1 MSENTV
7 VTFSK
12 NAEER
17 LEILRD
23 EKGNILLTD
32 DQKKA
37 VLEKGRILVSAS
49 AGSGKTSTMVKRIIV
64 MLSEGAS
71 LKNLLVLVYNNAAAD
86 ELKERLH
93 QELFR
98 AACAS
103 SGEKRDRF
111 RQEIDELPFCH
122 ICTIHAFCQSLI
134 RENFD
139 KLGISPTFEVLDETR
154 HASYMNKAL
163 DEVIAKYTAD
173 GDETFC
179 ELADIFSQSRKEEN
193 LKSNLIKFYN
203 LIEIQ
208 PDKDEFER
216 CVAECYDSYDK
227 SKFFEILQNYYKSF
241 FAKANDALSQ
251 VKVRLETIAPTSK
264 YVQSLAVA
272 TAFCA
277 EIERENELLDM
288 CASATKYEKP
298 RAAISPKASE
308 EEKLVTA
315 YAKDYLKQLSDV
327 IDEMKEIAK
336 RGDALRQAHEQN
348 AKYVKKLLEVAKNFA
363 EVLDGLKKEDNVLSF
378 EDLQHKALDLLN
390 GGGASGEDFDAV
402 FVDEY
407 QDVNPTQEAIIRKL
421 VKGECFM
428 VGDVK
433 QSIYGFRLADPAI
446 FISRQNAYETS
457 AKEGTNIFFNRNF
470 RSAYG
475 ILDFVNGVFDSA
487 MTQDSADVNYK
498 KDARFELKDVPPVR
512 LEGVNPEGYVQVH
525 LFVKQKDEAQIST
538 GLYDIEKVCGD
549 DGEGGSVQEG
559 NFIASEIKKLVG
571 KAKGDGKYI
580 GYGDIAVLF
589 RSRSTGAKEIV
600 QTLKARGI
608 PVNEG
613 AFGKSASLPEREL
626 IAFLRVLDNPRQDVP
641 LAGYL
646 LSFFGGYDESE
657 LAYVASVDG
666 DCLYDKFL
674 AIAND
679 DKNAA
684 KNDIYRALKAKAK
697 ATLGTIEAYRLK
709 ASYHSVK
716 ELMRTIVGDY
726 CYDAYLMRSGEG
738 DAYGLKAFVESPD
751 EEDSLGKFLQN
762 YCEGDG
768 GERGATGGDR
778 VVIST
783 FHGYKGLENPVVFV
797 ADTAFGFNY
806 EAGSGD
812 LILTGKGLGGDKGNN
827 KGLVGMNVFD
837 FDQKTKN
844 SVTLSKIAVAKCIKD
859 NQLKEEIRLFYVALT
874 RAKQLMYVTAT
885 VSESKSAGFGVTAKL
900 GGAGCDLDFI
910 SSAVFDG
917 TVKCVPFR
925 HYANEDDVQ
934 KAHPDSFQLVP
945 DEDIVNAALSA
956 QAFVY
961 PHKQATSLAMKYS
974 VSALDSKDDD
984 AIEVFE
990 EAAKRGT
997 AYHKVMQ
1004 YIDYSASGAEEVEK
1018 QMDELVNRNI
1028 LTDEERESVSPQ
1040 DIAKCLESDIMKVA
1054 LKAEKKGK
1062 CHREQSFMMY
1072 KKASEVSD
1080 DFTSDDR
1087 VLVQGVIDLFIDDE
1101 KKIIVDFKTS
1111 SLKDEKTLE
1120 KYKKQLYLYKS
1131 AVESAINAKVDEI
1144 ALYSF
1149 ATGKTVIL

>member
-7 VTFSK
+7 VTLSK

-93 QELFR
+93 QELFK

-241 FAKANDALSQ
+241 FAKASDALSQ

-264 YVQSLAVA
+264 YVQSLVVA

-277 EIERENELLDM
+277 EIERENELLAM
-288 CASATKYEKP
+288 CALATKYEKP
-298 RAAISPKASE
+298 RAAISSKASE

-327 IDEMKEIAK
+327 IDEMKEIAQ
-336 RGDALRQAHEQN
+336 RGDALEQAHEQN

-363 EVLDGLKKEDNVLSF
+363 EVLDNLKKEDNVLSF

-457 AKEGTNIFFNRNF
+457 AKEGANIFFNRNF

-487 MTQDSADVNYK
+487 MTEDSTDVDYK
-498 KDARFELKDVPPVR
+498 K
-512 LEGVNPEGYVQVH
+512 
-525 LFVKQKDEAQIST
+525 
-538 GLYDIEKVCGD
+538 
-549 DGEGGSVQEG
+549 
-559 NFIASEIKKLVG
+559 
-571 KAKGDGKYI
+571 
-580 GYGDIAVLF
+580 
-589 RSRSTGAKEIV
+589 KE
-600 QTLKARGI
+600 
-608 PVNEG
+608 
-613 AFGKSASLPEREL
+613 
-626 IAFLRVLDNPRQDVP
+626 
-641 LAGYL
+641 
-646 LSFFGGYDESE
+646 
-657 LAYVASVDG
+657 
-666 DCLYDKFL
+666 
-674 AIAND
+674 
-679 DKNAA
+679 
-684 KNDIYRALKAKAK
+684 
-697 ATLGTIEAYRLK
+697 
-709 ASYHSVK
+709 
-716 ELMRTIVGDY
+716 
-726 CYDAYLMRSGEG
+726 
-738 DAYGLKAFVESPD
+738 
-751 EEDSLGKFLQN
+751 
-762 YCEGDG
+762 
-768 GERGATGGDR
+768 
-778 VVIST
+778 
-783 FHGYKGLENPVVFV
+783 
-797 ADTAFGFNY
+797 
-806 EAGSGD
+806 
-812 LILTGKGLGGDKGNN
+812 
-827 KGLVGMNVFD
+827 
-837 FDQKTKN
+837 
-844 SVTLSKIAVAKCIKD
+844 
-859 NQLKEEIRLFYVALT
+859 
-874 RAKQLMYVTAT
+874 
-885 VSESKSAGFGVTAKL
+885 
-900 GGAGCDLDFI
+900 
-910 SSAVFDG
+910 
-917 TVKCVPFR
+917 
-925 HYANEDDVQ
+925 
-934 KAHPDSFQLVP
+934 
-945 DEDIVNAALSA
+945 
-956 QAFVY
+956 
-961 PHKQATSLAMKYS
+961 
-974 VSALDSKDDD
+974 
-984 AIEVFE
+984 
-990 EAAKRGT
+990 
-997 AYHKVMQ
+997 
-1004 YIDYSASGAEEVEK
+1004 
-1018 QMDELVNRNI
+1018 
-1028 LTDEERESVSPQ
+1028 
-1040 DIAKCLESDIMKVA
+1040 
-1054 LKAEKKGK
+1054 
-1062 CHREQSFMMY
+1062 
-1072 KKASEVSD
+1072 
-1080 DFTSDDR
+1080 
-1087 VLVQGVIDLFIDDE
+1087 
-1101 KKIIVDFKTS
+1101 
-1111 SLKDEKTLE
+1111 
-1120 KYKKQLYLYKS
+1120 
-1131 AVESAINAKVDEI
+1131 
-1144 ALYSF
+1144 
-1149 ATGKTVIL
+1149 

>member
-1 MSENTV
+1 MSEDKV
-7 VTFSK
+7 MSLSK
-12 NAEER
+12 NAEDR

-37 VLEKGRILVSAS
+37 VLERGRILVSAS

-64 MLSEGAS
+64 MISEGAS

-93 QELFR
+93 QELFK

-103 SGEKRDRF
+103 SGDKRDRF

-154 HASYMNKAL
+154 HAAYMNRAL
-163 DEVIAKYTAD
+163 DNVIAEYTAS

-179 ELADIFSQSRKEEN
+179 ELAEIFAQSRKEDN
-193 LKSNLIKFYN
+193 LKSNLIKFYG

-208 PDKDEFER
+208 PDKEEFER
-216 CVAECYDSYDK
+216 CVCECYDSYEH
-227 SKFFEILQNYYKSF
+227 SKFFAILQNYYKAF
-241 FAKANDALSQ
+241 FASAKTAFLPIKAQ
-251 VKVRLETIAPTSK
+251 LEILAPTSK
-264 YVQSLAVA
+264 YLQSLDVA
-272 TAFCA
+272 IRFCT
-277 EIERENELLDM
+277 ETENESELFKM
-288 CASATKYEKP
+288 CALADKYEKP
-298 RAAISPKASE
+298 RATISSKASD
-308 EEKLVTA
+308 EEKLIVG
-315 YAKDYLKQLSDV
+315 YVKDYLKQFHETV
-327 IDEMKEIAK
+327 DEMKEICQ
-336 RGDALRQAHEQN
+336 RQDSLKSAHEQN
-348 AKYVKKLLEVAKNFA
+348 AKYVRKLVEVAGRFA
-363 EVLDGLKKEDNVLSF
+363 DVLDKLKQEDNALSF
-378 EDLQHKALDLLN
+378 EDLQHKALELLSHDEY
-390 GGGASGEDFDAV
+390 ALSGDFDAV

-421 VKGECFM
+421 VRGECFM

-446 FISRQNAYETS
+446 FLSRQNSYETNLK
-457 AKEGTNIFFNRNF
+457 AGTNIFFNRNF

-487 MTQDSADVNYK
+487 MTTASADVDYK
-498 KDARFELKDVPPVR
+498 MDARFELKDVPPVK
-512 LEGVNPEGYVQVH
+512 LEGVSPEGYVQVH
-525 LFVKQKDEAQIST
+525 LFVKQKSENVAAT
-538 GLYDIEKVCGD
+538 GLYDIEKDEGSD
-549 DGEGGSVQEG
+549 DDASSQEG
-559 NFIASEIKKLVG
+559 VFIANEIQTLVG

-600 QTLKARGI
+600 KTLKSKGI

-613 AFGKSASLPEREL
+613 AFGKSVSLPEREL
-626 IAFLRVLDNPRQDVP
+626 VSFLRVIDNPRQDIP
-641 LAGYL
+641 FAGYL
-646 LSFFGGYDESE
+646 LSYFGGYDESE
-657 LAYVASVDG
+657 VASIASVEG

-674 AIAND
+674 TAAQSKLPIAE
-679 DKNAA
+679 KAA
-684 KNDIYRALKAKAK
+684 KTAEILER
-697 ATLGTIEAYRLK
+697 YRLK
-709 ASYHSVK
+709 ASFESVK
-716 ELMRTIVGDY
+716 ELMRDIVGDF
-726 CYDAYLMRSGEG
+726 CYEAYLMRAGEG
-738 DAYGLKAFVESPD
+738 DVYGLKAFIQSPD
-751 EEDSLGKFLQN
+751 EEDSLGKFLQD
-762 YCEGDG
+762 YCEADSADK
-768 GERGATGGDR
+768 GAVGGDR

-812 LILTGKGLGGDKGNN
+812 LILTGKGMGGDTSNN

-837 FDQKTKN
+837 FDNKTKN
-844 SVTLSKIAVAKCIKD
+844 SLTLSKLAVAKCIKD

-885 VSESKSAGFGVTAKL
+885 VSETKSAGFGVTARL
-900 GGAGCDLDFI
+900 GGAGCDIDFI
-910 SSAVFDG
+910 SGAVFDG
-917 TVKCVPFR
+917 SVKCVPFR
-925 HYANEDDVQ
+925 HFSDDEELQ
-934 KAHPDSFQLVP
+934 TNTEGRLQLVAN
-945 DEDIVNAALSA
+945 DEIVNAIKQA
-956 QAFVY
+956 QAFEY

-974 VSALDSKDDD
+974 VSALDSIDDD
-984 AIEVFE
+984 AVNLFE

-1004 YIDYSASGAEEVEK
+1004 YIDYFVSGEKEVENQMDMLVKSNVLTAEE
-1018 QMDELVNRNI
+1018 RA
-1028 LTDEERESVSPQ
+1028 SVDAK
-1040 DIAKCLESDIMKVA
+1040 DIAACLESDIMQIA
-1054 LKAEKKGK
+1054 REAEKKGR
-1062 CHREQSFMMY
+1062 CFREQAFMMY
-1072 KKASEVSD
+1072 KKASDVSSE
-1080 DFTSDDR
+1080 FSSDDR
-1087 VLVQGVIDLFIDDE
+1087 VLVQGVIDLFINDE

-1111 SLKDEKTLE
+1111 ALKDEKTVE

-1131 AVESAINAKVDEI
+1131 AVESAIGAKVDEI
-1144 ALYSF
+1144 LLYSF
-1149 ATGKTVIL
+1149 ATGKTLKI